1 MRLFS
6 ILLFLIIALKANA
19 TAEAQFSNCGY
30 KSVPIDLVVER
41 ERGGLFSVDI
51 IAPIYHEDGYLHSM
65 QFNKAANQ
73 ISMYEG
79 YREEGGVAIYFIR
92 GYKDFLQDSEIS
104 AFYKPKRRKCF
115 HVEFIRWA
123 DIIKRCNNCE

>member
-19 TAEAQFSNCGY
+19 TSEVQFSNCGY
-30 KSVPIDLVVER
+30 NSVPIDLVVER
-41 ERGGLFSVDI
+41 DSGGLFSVDI
-51 IAPIYHEDGYLHSM
+51 IAPIYHEDGYLITM

-79 YREEGGVAIYFIR
+79 HREVGGVATYFIR
-92 GYKDFLQDSEIS
+92 GYKEFFQDSEIS
-104 AFYKPKRRKCF
+104 AFYEPKRRKCI